1 MSNFKS
7 FYEKNFKLC
16 LYLIFPSPLILFFI
30 FSIYQRNIEKSK
42 HAKSSINTD
51 IKVLQGDST
60 IDDPFAYFDDK
71 EANKDNTVDYSGN
84 MDLDKLKERNKHNY
98 EEILNEE
105 KKFIEEQD
113 KVLYKEYKPSKSSP
127 SSYNAEEIVNKRKRD
142 YYSEDEYY
150 DAPRQKKASALTE
163 EAKTPVRHFNT
174 VSSSNGTTNNNIN
187 KAIATKPIKI
197 MAIQTM
203 TYKSGNSIKFK
214 LLEAYNTI
222 PKGTTIIGNIKING
236 SLAIVSFP
244 GSQLDE
250 TTNLELYS
258 LNMERGITI
267 EPTNQNL
274 QETKDEVRGSASSTA
289 GEIVRNVP
297 IIGGTAERIINR
309 EGNRRRNLVPEVEIL
324 SGEKFY
330 LSK

>member
-1 MSNFKS
+1 MNNFKS

-42 HAKSSINTD
+42 QAKSSINTD

-84 MDLDKLKERNKHNY
+84 MDLNKLKEQNKQNY

-105 KKFIEEQD
+105 KKLIEEQD
-113 KVLYKEYKPSKSSP
+113 KVLYKEYKPSKPSP

-142 YYSEDEYY
+142 YYPEDEYY
-150 DAPRQKKASALTE
+150 DAPRQKKAPVQPE
-163 EAKTPVRHFNT
+163 EAKAPVRHFNT
-174 VSSSNGTTNNNIN
+174 VSSSNGTTSNNN
-187 KAIATKPIKI
+187 KATSVKPVKI

-214 LLEAYNTI
+214 LLEPYNSI
-222 PKGTTIIGNIKING
+222 PKGTTITGNIRING
-236 SLAIVSFP
+236 SLAVVSFP

-258 LNMERGITI
+258 LNMDRGITI
-267 EPTNQNL
+267 EPTNQNM
-274 QETKDEVRGSASSTA
+274 QEVRDEVRGSASSTA
-289 GEIVRNVP
+289 GEIVRNIP
-297 IIGGTAERIINR
+297 ILGGTAERVINR